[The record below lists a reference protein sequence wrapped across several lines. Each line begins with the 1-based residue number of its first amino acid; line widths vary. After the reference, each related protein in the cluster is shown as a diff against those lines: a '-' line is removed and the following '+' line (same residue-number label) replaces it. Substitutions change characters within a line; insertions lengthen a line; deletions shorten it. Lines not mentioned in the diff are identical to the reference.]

1 MNNKK
6 NSSLS
11 LQIHSFYGNARDIEW
26 GIKDSHIYMLQ
37 SRPITNLDNS
47 FTEWEI
53 MHEID
58 SGHNSEVEIHSRA
71 HWGENFPG
79 SSSYTSMAWNMK
91 GAEAVMLVR

>member
-1 MNNKK
+1 MNNK
-6 NSSLS
+6 NNLF

-26 GIKDSHIYMLQ
+26 GIKDSDIYMLQ

-58 SGHNSEVEIHSRA
+58 SGHHSEFEFHSRA

-79 SSSYTSMAWNMK
+79 SSSYTVTAWIMK
-91 GAEAVMLVR
+91 EIDIIKWVR